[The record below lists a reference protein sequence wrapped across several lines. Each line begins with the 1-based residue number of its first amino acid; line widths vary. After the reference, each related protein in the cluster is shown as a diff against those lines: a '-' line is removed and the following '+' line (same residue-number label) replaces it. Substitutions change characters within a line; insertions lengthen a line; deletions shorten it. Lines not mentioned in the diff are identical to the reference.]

1 MSDVEFLTV
10 ETSMGR
16 YSGSDREPAC
26 KYCVPATTVPIMS
39 VGAMV
44 KIDDLHNMWSGK
56 KN

>member
-44 KIDDLHNMWSGK
+44 KIDDLHNM
-56 KN
+56 